1 MIYHTWVSP
10 NCKSSRM
17 NTNTQTK
24 KLSFHCKVHQKK
36 NQLPVLYLMKPLHF
50 VPANKTDCY
59 SLINHFSDKISLRG
73 QFLQQT
79 SETAVS
85 GELPFPVPK
94 FY

>member
-1 MIYHTWVSP
+1 
-10 NCKSSRM
+10 
-17 NTNTQTK
+17 
-24 KLSFHCKVHQKK
+24 
-36 NQLPVLYLMKPLHF
+36 MKPLRF